1 MIKNVAARIMAVY
14 YELTLDKSNVQ
25 KALTVSQEAYPI
37 FIVGK
42 IEGQTHELEFIYEEL
57 NKFDK

>member
-1 MIKNVAARIMAVY
+1 MAVY